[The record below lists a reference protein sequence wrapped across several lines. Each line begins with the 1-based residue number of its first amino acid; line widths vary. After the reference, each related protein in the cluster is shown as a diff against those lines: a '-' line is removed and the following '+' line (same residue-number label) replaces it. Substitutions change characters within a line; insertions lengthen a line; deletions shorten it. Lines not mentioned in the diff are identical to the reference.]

1 MTSTWACKNKPNGKF
16 RARLYARWYEK
27 VDGDHYERSP
37 IASPITNY
45 ITIRV
50 VMIRMPMENWYG
62 DLIDSK
68 GAFLMGKF
76 DNNEIIYLRVLEGL
90 KKC

>member
-1 MTSTWACKNKPNGKF
+1 
-16 RARLYARWYEK
+16 
-27 VDGDHYERSP
+27 
-37 IASPITNY
+37 
-45 ITIRV
+45 
-50 VMIRMPMENWYG
+50 MIRMPMENWYG